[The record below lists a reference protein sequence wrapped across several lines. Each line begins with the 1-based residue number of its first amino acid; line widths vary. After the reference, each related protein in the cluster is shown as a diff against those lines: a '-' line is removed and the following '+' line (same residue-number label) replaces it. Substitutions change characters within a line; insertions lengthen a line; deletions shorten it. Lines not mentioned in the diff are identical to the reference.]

1 MILYDHANAKLS
13 FIERCL
19 CHCSPKKRAPS
30 GIADVPE
37 IANRSGVFFQYG
49 DHSTANTAMTLKGA
63 VFDKGNRVA
72 DLKAYGGFGGEA
84 STVGAWTAEKSSTW
98 LCLMTIARLC
108 NYLATTP
115 AGSNSRKIGNEPTLK
130 SGKIFA
136 VSLGRRAA
144 ANRGSP
150 SQISGLNS
158 KRYRQK
164 IAVGGPITLD
174 SKLFAWGGWTNEE
187 VI

>member
-1 MILYDHANAKLS
+1 MATSTFDNDEPPRRTNTTLIEKCLGVEVKTTLQGYAMILYDHANAEPS
-13 FIERCL
+13 CIERCL

-108 NYLATTP
+108 NYTYRFKFSEDWQRADIEI
-115 AGSNSRKIGNEPTLK
+115 RGNLCCVTGAPCCCK
-130 SGKIFA
+130 PWFSI
-136 VSLGRRAA
+136 
-144 ANRGSP
+144 P
-150 SQISGLNS
+150 
-158 KRYRQK
+158 
-164 IAVGGPITLD
+164 D
-174 SKLFAWGGWTNEE
+174 
-187 VI
+187 